1 MLLTVLLACSNSENP
16 SFFGGGEPHAT
27 GEQATVDEYN
37 PLGIG
42 ASTDTG
48 TTGTTTAVTSAD
60 GPVLSEVTAEWTT
73 STSLTVDVLYT
84 DLQDDFVGGHVY
96 WDLTGDTELS
106 GDYPVV
112 DSGEYVEGTNAAAG
126 SGFVGFVILNTD
138 SSADW
143 TLGLTPVDVAGN
155 YGAQL
160 LADVAA
166 SG

>member
-1 MLLTVLLACSNSENP
+1 MLLTVLLACSNSQNA

-48 TTGTTTAVTSAD
+48 GTDTTTAVTSPD
-60 GPVLSEVTAEWTT
+60 GPVLSEITTQWTN
-73 STSLTVDVLYT
+73 STTLTVDVLYT
-84 DLQDDFVGGHVY
+84 DPQDDFVGGHVF
-96 WDLTGDTELS
+96 WDLTGDTDLS

-126 SGFVGFVILNTD
+126 SGFVGFVILG
-138 SSADW
+138 ADDAVGW
-143 TLGLTPVDVAGN
+143 TIGLTAQDVAGN
-155 YGAQL
+155 QGARL

-166 SG
+166 AG